1 MHYEEHYLYPSA
13 IFASD
18 RPHKITTVLG
28 TCVAICLWDK
38 RLKIGGINHY
48 MLPLW
53 NGDGLASPKYGNI
66 ATEKLI
72 ERLVEMGSRKGD
84 LIAKV
89 FGGKNVHIEVDA
101 FKIGQRNIDY
111 DTYEKINQLKLG
123 LSLDKKLN
131 SKINFNIYGFFTNRF
146 FSFELLDQTTPIVN
160 LFFIGTFTI
169 EPITTPL
176 CGTR

>member
-66 ATEKLI
+66 AMEKLI

-111 DTYEKINQLKLG
+111 ALNILDEMNIPVSGKSVGGDQGRKLMFHSDTGEVFMKYIPK
-123 LSLDKKLN
+123 S
-131 SKINFNIYGFFTNRF
+131 S
-146 FSFELLDQTTPIVN
+146 
-160 LFFIGTFTI
+160 
-169 EPITTPL
+169 
-176 CGTR
+176 